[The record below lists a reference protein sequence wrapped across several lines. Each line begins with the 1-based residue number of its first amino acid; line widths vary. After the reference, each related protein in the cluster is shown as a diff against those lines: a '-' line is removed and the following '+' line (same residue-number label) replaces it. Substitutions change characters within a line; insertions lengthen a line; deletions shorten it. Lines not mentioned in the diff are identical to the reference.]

1 VQLLD
6 SESYKRA
13 EGAAAVLSSDIVR
26 WDAIS
31 LVSSGVVWIGSNFVA
46 FSVAD
51 PTTGAGRSYFA
62 LYVVALLLLV
72 LGFIGLHELQ
82 RASYG
87 VMGRA
92 GFYAVVVA
100 SLAQVLGLV
109 VFLAGSS
116 ALLWL
121 VSPVGS
127 LSLLVGW
134 VLYGAATLQAGVFA
148 WWYGVLLLLSL
159 PVSLVLTLFGNMF
172 FGLVLLV
179 LGFALWT
186 DRGVIAEHPPRVR
199 SDSRE

>member
-1 VQLLD
+1 MSLRYVPLLD

-13 EGAAAVLSSDIVR
+13 ERAAAVLSSDIVR

-82 RASYG
+82 KASYG
-87 VMGRA
+87 GMGRV

-121 VSPVGS
+121 VSRVGTLRRCYLTS
-127 LSLLVGW
+127 GDICVVVRRVAPLVPTRFVGPNIVW
-134 VLYGAATLQAGVFA
+134 EHVLWSGLAGA
-148 WWYGVLLLLSL
+148 
-159 PVSLVLTLFGNMF
+159 
-172 FGLVLLV
+172 GLRAVD
-179 LGFALWT
+179 G
-186 DRGVIAEHPPRVR
+186 
-199 SDSRE
+199 

>member
-1 VQLLD
+1 
-6 SESYKRA
+6 
-13 EGAAAVLSSDIVR
+13 VLSSDTVR
-26 WDAIS
+26 WGAIS

-51 PTTGAGRSYFA
+51 PITGAGRSYFA

-72 LGFIGLHELQ
+72 MGLIALHELQ
-82 RASYG
+82 KASYG
-87 VMGRA
+87 GMGRA

-127 LSLLVGW
+127 FCLLVGW
-134 VLYGAATLQAGVFA
+134 VLYSAATLQAGVFA

-179 LGFALWT
+179 LGYALGT
-186 DRGVIAEHPPRVR
+186 NRGVLAEYPARVLSDFPR
-199 SDSRE
+199 E